1 MSKKLTLQQAIIV
14 SGYTG
19 FMACP
24 FSNFH
29 EDVEKRLGRPVFTH
43 EFGNKEM
50 SLRISDLY
58 KDDFIAMCAD
68 ENTEPA

>member
-1 MSKKLTLQQAIIV
+1 MSDKLTMQQAIII

-29 EDVEKRLGRPVFTH
+29 EDVEKRFGHPVWTNQ
-43 EFGNKEM
+43 FGSNEM
-50 SLRISDLY
+50 SLKVRELY
-58 KDDFIAMCAD
+58 KDDFIAMCAKD
-68 ENTEPA
+68 DA